1 MKSIGRI
8 IKSKKGRLAVILL
21 SALLIALAI
30 TGILHIKGCADRNA
44 AIKARRTRLSEAAE
58 GLNRYDVEITVLP
71 DENRVSISEEV
82 LFTNRTKEPLK
93 DVIFRTWAGAFTSE
107 DTSPAAIEEVFGETY
122 GTVFSPGGI
131 EILDIQINDE
141 QAAFSFEDSAC
152 TVLNVNGKEIA
163 PGETV
168 KIGIRL
174 SLTVPECA
182 YRFGRTDDMWQLG
195 NFIPLLDIWENGDWV
210 RNDYYPIG
218 DPFRSEC
225 ANFNL
230 KVTLPE
236 EYTLL
241 CSIPMDGKDGV
252 WTGSLQ
258 AARDIAL
265 VIGKDLATEEADVNS
280 IRVIAAARE
289 KDEAEQILSFAE
301 EILGTLEELYGP
313 YPYPVLTLVACSLP
327 ADGMAYPALIMLGN
341 KSRLSEEELEITVAR
356 QCAQQWFSV
365 LVGTDGYAHPWQDE
379 AVCEFAMLSCMEAL
393 HGSDYRQH
401 LIISRVEASQQENI
415 LSSVTPGSPIDYF
428 TYLTDYSSV
437 VYDRGCGVLLSC
449 DLMTGG
455 GMNSFLRHYCE
466 VYAFKE
472 ASRNDF
478 EELLNTFTG
487 MDLRPLLEDLDYLH

>member
-1 MKSIGRI
+1 MRSIGRI

-21 SALLIALAI
+21 SALLVAPAI
-30 TGILHIKGCADRNA
+30 TGVLHIKGCSDRNA
-44 AIKARRTRLSEAAE
+44 AIKARQTRLSEAAE
-58 GLNRYDVEITVLP
+58 GLNRYDIEITVLP
-71 DENRVSISEEV
+71 DENRIDISEEV
-82 LFTNRTKEPLK
+82 LFTNRTEESLK
-93 DVIFRTWAGAFTSE
+93 DVVFRTWSGAFSSE
-107 DTSPAAIEEVFGETY
+107 ETSPAAIEEVFGETY

-131 EILDIQINDE
+131 EILDVQINDE
-141 QAAFSFEDSAC
+141 QAAFCFEDSAC
-152 TVLNVNGKEIA
+152 TVLNVKGKEIA

-168 KIGIRL
+168 KIGISL
-174 SLTVPECA
+174 SLTVPECD
-182 YRFGRTDDMWQLG
+182 YRFGKANGMWQLG

-225 ANFNL
+225 ANFSL

-241 CSIPMDGKDGV
+241 CSAPMDGKDGV

-265 VIGKDLATEEADVNS
+265 VIGKDLAIEEADVNG
-280 IRVIAAARE
+280 IRVITAARE
-289 KDEAEQILSFAE
+289 EDEAERILPLAE
-301 EILGTLEELYGP
+301 EALRTLEELYGP
-313 YPYPVLTLVACSLP
+313 YPYPALILVSCSLP

-341 KSRLSEEELEITVAR
+341 RSRLNGEELEIAVAR

-365 LVGTDGYAHPWQDE
+365 LVGTNGYAHPWQDE

-393 HGSDYRQH
+393 HGIDYKQY
-401 LIISRVEASQQENI
+401 LIRSRVEAAQQENI
-415 LSSVTPGSPIDYF
+415 LFSVTPGSPIDYF
-428 TYLTDYSSV
+428 TYLTDYTSV

-449 DLMTGG
+449 DLMTDG
-455 GMNSFLRHYCE
+455 GMNGFLRHYCE

-472 ASRNDF
+472 AARDDF

-487 MDLRPLLEDLDYLH
+487 MDLKPLLEDLDYLH